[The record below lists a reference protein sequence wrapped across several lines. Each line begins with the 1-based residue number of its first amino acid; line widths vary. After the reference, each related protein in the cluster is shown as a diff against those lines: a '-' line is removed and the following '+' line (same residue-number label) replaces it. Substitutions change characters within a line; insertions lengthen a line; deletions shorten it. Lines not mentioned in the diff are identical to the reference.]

1 MNKYYQI
8 LDIPPGSNKEA
19 IKVAYRKKAKQY
31 HPDVNQSPN
40 AHQQFL
46 LIQNAYLMLTD
57 DNYRIK
63 RYKKYSDKH
72 AEKKRKEAE
81 QKRKHAEWV
90 HAWRAYQQKK
100 QSEQQAVEESQH
112 SNFFLIY
119 NWFLLAVGLYILIMP
134 PIYMLSFYNEEP
146 LGFAALPFTVLFG
159 GALTFSAWKDYVKV
173 LRLRKGKGVSQNT

>member
-8 LDIPPGSNKEA
+8 LDVPPGSTQEA
-19 IKVAYRKKAKQY
+19 VKVAYRKKAKQY
-31 HPDVNQSPN
+31 HPDVNRSPN

-57 DNYRIK
+57 DSYRVK
-63 RYKKYSDKH
+63 RYKKYADKY
-72 AEKKRKEAE
+72 EQQKRKEAE

-90 HAWRAYQQKK
+90 HAWRAYQRKK
-100 QSEQQAVEESQH
+100 QREQELAEEERHH

-134 PIYMLSFYNEEP
+134 PIYMLSFYSEEP
-146 LGFAALPFTVLFG
+146 LGLAALPFTVFFG
-159 GALTFSAWKDYVKV
+159 GALSYSAWKDHLKV
-173 LRLRKGKGVSQNT
+173 QRLRKGGKV